1 MRNLRYHGLW
11 VLTGI
16 TMLLIV
22 FYLCLKAPD
31 GGAESLLPDKLAH
44 ALAFFALTAWFAALV
59 ERRFYLYV
67 VVLMLSVGVGIEI
80 AQGIMALGRSAE
92 LADVYADATGIAL
105 GILISLTI
113 RDSWFE
119 RCERWLPRN

>member
-11 VLTGI
+11 VLIGI
-16 TMLLIV
+16 TMLVVV

-31 GGAESLLPDKLAH
+31 GGTESLLPDKLAH
-44 ALAFFALTAWFAALV
+44 ALAFFALTGWFAALV
-59 ERRFYLYV
+59 ERRFYAHV
-67 VVLMLSVGVGIEI
+67 VVLMLGVGVGIEI
-80 AQGIMALGRSAE
+80 AQGVMALGRSAE

-105 GILISLTI
+105 GILVSLPI

-119 RCERWLPRN
+119 RCERWLPQS